1 MANIGRMEYAYDLS
15 RGDDQPVI
23 MEFYI
28 ATGTVIQKGEV
39 VKLVENA
46 VVAVGDTDQDD
57 PYLGVAAEEHDG
69 VTTSPTSRQTGTSIK
84 VWCSPTAVFRC
95 RPNIISTA
103 TGGNTTTWVDS
114 GITDPVDD
122 KFNGG
127 WLKIKTTT
135 ALTNAVNKA
144 IRVTD
149 FTAATG
155 TFTATMTGGVTVGDT
170 AVVLPPPGGFGW
182 DLNSDGN
189 NLNLAANGGESIQIV
204 KVDTVSEE
212 VYWKFRLHQLANSQ
226 IAI

>member
-1 MANIGRMEYAYDLS
+1 MANIGKMEYAFDIS
-15 RGDDQPVI
+15 RGDDQPLI

-28 ATGTVIQKGEV
+28 ASSTVIEKGEV
-39 VKLVENA
+39 VKIVENA
-46 VVAVGDTDQDD
+46 IVSVGDTDQDD
-57 PYLGVAAEEHDG
+57 PYIGVAAEDHDG
-69 VTTSPTSRQTGTSIK
+69 ATAGRQKGNAIR
-84 VWCSPTAVFRC
+84 VYCSPTAVFKC

-127 WLKIKTTT
+127 YLKVKTTA

-149 FTAATG
+149 FTASTG
-155 TFTATMTGGVTVGDT
+155 TFTGTFTGGVTVGDT

-182 DLNSDGN
+182 DLNSDGT
-189 NLNLAANGGESIQIV
+189 NLNLAANGGESLQIV
-204 KVDTVSEE
+204 RVDTVSEE
-212 VYWKFRLHQLANSQ
+212 VYWKFRLHQFANYMV
-226 IAI
+226 AI

>member
-1 MANIGRMEYAYDLS
+1 MANIGKMEYAYDLS
-15 RGDDQPVI
+15 RGDDQPLI

-28 ATGTVIQKGEV
+28 AAGTAIEMGEV

-57 PYLGVAAEEHDG
+57 PYLGVAAENHDG
-69 VTTSPTSRQTGTSIK
+69 TTAGRQSGTAIK
-84 VWCSPTAVFRC
+84 VYCSPTAVFRC

-114 GITDPVDD
+114 GFTDPADD

-127 WLKIKTTT
+127 WIKPKTTST
-135 ALTNAVNKA
+135 LTNAVNKA

-149 FTAATG
+149 FTKTTG
-155 TFTATMTGGVTVGDT
+155 TFTGTFTGGVSVGDK
-170 AVVLPPPGGFGW
+170 AVVLPPPGSFGW
-182 DLNSDGN
+182 DLNSDGT

-204 KVDTVSEE
+204 RVDTISEE
-212 VYWKFRLHQLANSQ
+212 VYWKFRLHQFANHMLA
-226 IAI
+226 I